1 MKKLLLGITI
11 LGLTG
16 SCNNKK
22 LILDCENYKVADK
35 YEKKETFITN
45 QYAGEINGSP
55 LYIPVP
61 QTSVYYYI
69 TFENGNTYSIGQ
81 SKYRLVNVGEKIK
94 ECKF

>member
-1 MKKLLLGITI
+1 MGKMLLGIAI
-11 LGLTG
+11 LGLLG

-22 LILDCENYKVADK
+22 LISDCENYKVTDK
-35 YEKKETFITN
+35 YERKEIFITN
-45 QYAGEINGSP
+45 QYAGKINSSP

-69 TFENGNTYSIGQ
+69 TFENNNTYSIGQ